1 MAWGILMAAV
11 ALFGMLGLAVA
22 SARMERETTEVPEA
36 RTEERAVKKAA

>member
-22 SARMERETTEVPEA
+22 AVRGEREPAEVPEA
-36 RTEERAVKKAA
+36 RTEEREVKKAA